1 MFNKEVPT
9 PFFPE
14 ITDLEVEYAK
24 YLEEDQAQSVELD
37 FDLEKP
43 SQNSSSLNSTL

>member
-1 MFNKEVPT
+1 MFNKEVPP
-9 PFFPE
+9 PFVPDIIE
-14 ITDLEVEYAK
+14 LESEYAK

-43 SQNSSSLNSTL
+43 SHNSSSLNSTI

>member
-1 MFNKEVPT
+1 MFNKEVPP
-9 PFFPE
+9 PFVPDIIE
-14 ITDLEVEYAK
+14 LESEYAK

-43 SQNSSSLNSTL
+43 SHNSSSLNSTL